1 MMRAT
6 LFGLTVAVSLLA
18 SPVFAA
24 ADLCSINIKKI
35 QNMKPTAAQNPDQT
49 GKISAAL
56 VAAKASRA
64 KGDNEDCIARTG
76 KILNDLSNTKVGG
89 TTGG

>member
-1 MMRAT
+1 MKRAT
-6 LFGLTVAVSLLA
+6 VAGLFITASLLT

-24 ADLCSINIKKI
+24 DDLCAINIEKI
-35 QNMKPTAAQNPDQT
+35 QNMKPTTSQNPDQT

-56 VAAKASRA
+56 AGAKASQA